1 MKYIHYL
8 VWVLGIAILATL
20 MVGWSIVS
28 GSIWI
33 PLIIIPLVA
42 IAWYSGRKMVT
53 PILDDELNQRI
64 QGDAAM
70 RTLEVLFVTGIIII
84 SILFSFTVNSA
95 YAPIVNGH
103 IITNGDSTRSI
114 SVTIQYQ
121 NPLDISHSSLR
132 SFIIK
137 NMENM
142 TFQEAGSF
150 ATFWQEGLRS
160 YHDYDLIVRIVGF
173 LLIFLLL
180 VYGSFYLYYRRKY

>member
-1 MKYIHYL
+1 MKYSHYL
-8 VWVLGIAILATL
+8 VWVIGIAILATL
-20 MVGWSIVS
+20 LVGWSIVS

-33 PLIIIPLVA
+33 PMIIIPLAA
-42 IAWYSGRKMVT
+42 IVCYSGRKIVT

-84 SILFSFTVNSA
+84 SILFSFTVSSA
-95 YAPIVNGH
+95 YAPKVNGH
-103 IITNGDSTRSI
+103 IITNDDSTRSI

-137 NMENM
+137 NMEDM

-150 ATFWQEGLRS
+150 ASFWQEGLRS

-180 VYGSFYLYYRRKY
+180 LYGSFYLYYRRKY